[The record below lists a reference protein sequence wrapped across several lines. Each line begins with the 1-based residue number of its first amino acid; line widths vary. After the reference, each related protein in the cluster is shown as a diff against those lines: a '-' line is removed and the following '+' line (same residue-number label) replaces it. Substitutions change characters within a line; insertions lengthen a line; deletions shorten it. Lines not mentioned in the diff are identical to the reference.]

1 MGEFYQ
7 RASQKAENRQSQA
20 QLANGRGGGGPAPGE
35 PKGAPAQQ
43 APPAQPEVQ
52 ATAVAGENEDGVDEA
67 IVLELS
73 KQELLFQKCL
83 RKRAERDQQRKNEK
97 QAQRAA
103 QKALKEKALE
113 AAFDNEVDA
122 ILSFFDQGIE
132 PECTDEHSNTLLS
145 EASAGGAIDVC
156 EVLLGE
162 GCDPNS
168 FGRYR
173 RTPLWRAAYA
183 GHSELIR
190 TLLRSGGDPRECDAE
205 GQRPI
210 DVASNPLSKELLL
223 CWDTSGT
230 DRIKEKAAEGR
241 MKQAKEAE
249 KAEKEAQKRQADE
262 LDQALE
268 EAERKAQ
275 IAKSELARAR
285 KLLVDYR
292 QQKVSFAEQG
302 LQDKLQEL
310 EPLLEAAEGQVKLF
324 EAAVRD
330 WEWKVSRAKLKRSDW
345 EQQEREKAAKK
356 AGKAQGFRLQ
366 LEVAAKA
373 DLDQL
378 LARLN
383 DELEVKEDVEI
394 GDDKLELR
402 KGDSLIPEGPFA
414 HLHKSEFNKK
424 ALSRYGQEPEQA
436 EADEPAAQDETPPF
450 PITLAFSRGF
460 NRTINIRG
468 IADVLL
474 KDVGGLRQADG
485 RWPLVIDPSGRTS
498 TFVRYTGAVVFE
510 QTELKEMD
518 PQRLRR
524 ALLKGLLHGGCV
536 FVDLGPFEFD
546 VDAVEEP
553 WNALERGLFTKLVDR
568 SALYSYL
575 LPRRFRS
582 LITKDV
588 AADFQ
593 EGAFV
598 DENISKF
605 VFGFVTKSRDPRWSF
620 AKQFYS
626 VNVKG
631 ADDEEEAGR

>member
-1 MGEFYQ
+1 MDEFYQ
-7 RASQKAENRQSQA
+7 RTSQKADNRQSKGQ
-20 QLANGRGGGGPAPGE
+20 GGAAPGASKE
-35 PKGAPAQQ
+35 ASAQQ

-67 IVLELS
+67 LVLELS

-83 RKRAERDQQRKNEK
+83 RKRADREQQRKNDK
-97 QAQRAA
+97 QAQKAA

-122 ILSFFDQGIE
+122 VLSFFDQGVE
-132 PECTDEHSNTLLS
+132 PECSDEHSNTLLS

-183 GHSELIR
+183 GHSELLR

-210 DVASNPLSKELLL
+210 DVASNPPSKELLL

-230 DRIKEKAAEGR
+230 DRIKEKAADGR

-249 KAEKEAQKRQADE
+249 TAEKEVQKRQVDE
-262 LDQALE
+262 LDQALQ

-275 IAKSELARAR
+275 IAKTELARAR

-302 LQDKLQEL
+302 FQDRLQQL
-310 EPLLEAAEGQVKLF
+310 EPLLEAAEGQVKIF

-330 WEWKVSRAKLKRSDW
+330 WEWKVSRAKLKRSDLK
-345 EQQEREKAAKK
+345 QQEREKAAKK

-366 LEVAAKA
+366 LEVAAKE
-373 DLDQL
+373 DFDQL
-378 LARLN
+378 LTKLS
-383 DELEVKEDVEI
+383 DELEVKADIDIGENKVEL
-394 GDDKLELR
+394 K
-402 KGDSLIPEGPFA
+402 KGDSLIPEGPFG
-414 HLHKSEFNKK
+414 HLHKSEFSKK
-424 ALSRYGQEPEQA
+424 TLSRYGQQPEQE
-436 EADEPAAQDETPPF
+436 EAAQPGAQDEPPLF

-460 NRTINIRG
+460 NRTIDIRG

-474 KDVGGLRQADG
+474 KDVGEFRQADG

-510 QTELKEMD
+510 QAELKEMD

-536 FVDLGPFEFD
+536 LVDLGPFDFD
-546 VDAVEEP
+546 TDAIEEP

-582 LITKDV
+582 LVTQDV

-593 EGAFV
+593 AGAFV

-626 VNVKG
+626 ISVKG
-631 ADDEEEAGR
+631 ADDEEEPGR